1 MGAIS
6 IKYIAYRRRGI
17 YRVDELLVDKVLDRS
32 GNWLGLDGVDRG
44 PSKTEETI
52 VAVVL
57 EEARAQLL
65 SELDSL
71 PGDSEVADSD
81 GIGVDVARCRRA
93 IAVTDVPGAGRFL
106 GSGGLGGVVDVVT
119 LGVPLDVGKLGAV

>member
-1 MGAIS
+1 MGAVS
-6 IKYIAYRRRGI
+6 IMHITYRRHRI
-17 YRVDELLVDKVLDRS
+17 YRVDELLADKVLNRS
-32 GNWLGLDGVDRG
+32 SNWLGLDGVDRG

-71 PGDSEVADSD
+71 SGDSEVANGD

-93 IAVTDVPGAGRFL
+93 IAVTDVPGSGRFL
-106 GSGGLGGVVDVVT
+106 GSGGLGGVIDVVT
-119 LGVPLDVGKLGAV
+119 LGVPLDVSKLGAV